1 MSRRLPALLAVICCS
16 LFPLATGAQQLP
28 ADMHDRAKASGAAAA
43 LTVGSKRFT
52 ESFVLG
58 ELIVETARRAGA
70 AAEHRPG
77 LGNTA
82 IVYGALRSG
91 AIDVYV
97 EYTGTIAREILK
109 LDGSPSLD
117 ELRAHLAPLGLD
129 VSAPLGFNN
138 TYALAMQADAAARLG
153 VQRISDLAAQPT
165 LRLGFSQE
173 FIARADGWPGLK
185 ARYALPQPQPSGL
198 DHGIAYEA
206 LANGRIDVVD
216 VYSTDA
222 KIARYTLRVLEDDRA
237 FFPRYDAVLL
247 YRADLP
253 QRIPQVFPRLAALAG
268 TLSESRMIAL
278 NAQVELAGRSFA
290 EAART
295 YFTDAGAVGATTTRA
310 DPDGA
315 RLAAPVAQSDA
326 ATGRGASRSFWRALW
341 ADDLWRLLREHL
353 LLTFASLALAT
364 TLGVPLGVLALRHAR
379 LGQWILGTVGVIQ
392 TIPSLA
398 LLAMLIAAMGV
409 IGFVPALV
417 ALSLY
422 ALLPIVRN
430 THTGLSC
437 VRGGLRQAAL
447 ALGLRERTRLRFVE
461 LPLAWPTILAGIKT
475 SAIINVGTATIA
487 AFVGAGGLGERIVQ
501 GLAVNDAALLLAGA
515 LPAAL
520 LAIAVQ
526 GVFEWIE
533 RRSAPWLP
541 AARG

>member
-1 MSRRLPALLAVICCS
+1 MTRALLVFLAAACGAC
-16 LFPLATGAQQLP
+16 FPVATFAQQGP
-28 ADMHDRAKASGAAAA
+28 AAVQESAKPSTAAAA

-58 ELIVETARRAGA
+58 ELIAEAARRAGA
-70 AAEHRPG
+70 AVEHKPG

-91 AIDVYV
+91 AIDLYV

-117 ELRAHLAPLGLD
+117 ELRARLAPLGLD

-138 TYALAMQADAAARLG
+138 TYSLAMQADAAARLG
-153 VQRISDLAAQPT
+153 VQRISDLAGQPT

-173 FIARADGWPGLK
+173 FIARADGWSGLK
-185 ARYALPQPQPSGL
+185 ARYALPHPQPSGV

-222 KIARYTLRVLEDDRA
+222 KIARYKLRVLEDDRT

-253 QRIPQVFPRLAALAG
+253 RRMPQVWPQLAALAG

-278 NAQVELAGRSFA
+278 NALVELEGRSFA

-295 YFTDAGAVGATTTRA
+295 YFGAAGASGVSTPRAGTEADAGAARTIETGAT
-310 DPDGA
+310 PSG
-315 RLAAPVAQSDA
+315 S
-326 ATGRGASRSFWRALW
+326 ASRSYWRALW
-341 ADDLWRLLREHL
+341 AADLWRLLREHL
-353 LLTFASLALAT
+353 LLTFASLALAIV
-364 TLGVPLGVLALRHAR
+364 LGVPLGILALRSAR
-379 LGQWILGTVGVIQ
+379 FGQWILGAVGVIQ

-398 LLAMLIAAMGV
+398 LLALLIAAMGM

-430 THTGLSC
+430 THTGLSG

-447 ALGLRERTRLRFVE
+447 ALGLRDRARLRWVE

-475 SAIINVGTATIA
+475 SAVINVGTATIA

-501 GLAVNDAALLLAGA
+501 GLAVNDSALLLAGA
-515 LPAAL
+515 LPAAI
-520 LAIAVQ
+520 LAIVVQ

-533 RRSAPWLP
+533 RRSAPWLLIG
-541 AARG
+541 RG

>member
-1 MSRRLPALLAVICCS
+1 MINRLLVFIALACAACC
-16 LFPLATGAQQLP
+16 GHAQQ
-28 ADMHDRAKASGAAAA
+28 SGASERVM
-43 LTVGSKRFT
+43 VGSKRFT

-58 ELIVETARRAGA
+58 EIITEAARRGGA
-70 AAEHRPG
+70 TAEHKPG

-82 IVYGALRSG
+82 IVYAALRSG

-109 LDGSPSLD
+109 LEGNPSAD
-117 ELRAHLAPLGLD
+117 DLRERLAQLGLA

-138 TYALAMQADAAARLG
+138 TYALAMQTAAADRLG
-153 VQRISDLAAQPT
+153 VQRISDLAGHAG

-185 ARYALPQPQPSGL
+185 ARYALPHAQPSGL

-222 KIARYTLRVLEDDRA
+222 KIARYQLRVLADDRA

-253 QRIPQVFPRLAALAG
+253 QRIPRAWPSIAALAG
-268 TLSESRMIAL
+268 TIDERRMIAL
-278 NAQVELAGRSFA
+278 NALVELEGRTFADAGRAYFA
-290 EAART
+290 KPGAITPGTPSTRDASAGTSPRPVDATE
-295 YFTDAGAVGATTTRA
+295 AGATS
-310 DPDGA
+310 P
-315 RLAAPVAQSDA
+315 Q
-326 ATGRGASRSFWRALW
+326 GASRSQGGSRTYWRALW

-353 LLTFASLALAT
+353 LLTFASLALAIAA
-364 TLGVPLGVLALRHAR
+364 GVPLGVLALRHAR
-379 LGQWILGTVGVIQ
+379 MGQWILGAVGVIQ
-392 TIPSLA
+392 TVPSIA
-398 LLAMLIAAMGV
+398 LLALLIAAMGM
-409 IGFVPALV
+409 IGFVPALI
-417 ALSLY
+417 ALALY

-430 THTGLSC
+430 THSGLTG

-447 ALGLRERTRLRFVE
+447 ALGLRDGARLRWVE

-475 SAIINVGTATIA
+475 SAVINVGTATIA

-501 GLAVNDAALLLAGA
+501 GLAVNDGALLVAGA

-520 LAIAVQ
+520 LAIVVQ
-526 GVFEWIE
+526 VMFELLE
-533 RRSAPWLP
+533 RRTAPWLR
-541 AARG
+541 ASRG